1 VNIAIEIESS
11 SGFNQVNEAPYGA
24 RWLERARHEPEANR
38 RRRSARAIGRM
49 VRYNASFYSQA
60 PRYITD
66 LLTDTIL
73 SVTFLCKWVE
83 LSWREREREST
94 YM

>member
-1 VNIAIEIESS
+1 MNIAIEIESS

-24 RWLERARHEPEANR
+24 RWLESEA
-38 RRRSARAIGRM
+38 RM
-49 VRYNASFYSQA
+49 VRYNASVYSQA

-73 SVTFLCKWVE
+73 SVTILCKWV
-83 LSWREREREST
+83 SWREREST